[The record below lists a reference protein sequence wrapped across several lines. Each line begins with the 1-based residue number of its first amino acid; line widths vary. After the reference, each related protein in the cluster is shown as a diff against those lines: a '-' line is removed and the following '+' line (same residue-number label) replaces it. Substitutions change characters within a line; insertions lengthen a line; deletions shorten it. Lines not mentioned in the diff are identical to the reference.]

1 MTEPVVEST
10 PRIERLRETMLAEP
24 YSICLERP
32 QLLQDFR
39 HTRAGKR
46 ARKEHPAAA
55 RAAALAHL
63 LAHRKP
69 RIYDDEL
76 IIGNMSSKRIG
87 ANYYPEGGSVNILE
101 DLPRWNKRHVP
112 LQLTASEKRKLLL
125 LGLRGVRSSV
135 GGLALLRR
143 GRTSHFLDFFRAQRY
158 FITEEAG
165 ISHQVVD
172 YGRVVREGLQPLDDE
187 GTARLAAGTLADGT
201 PLGDDNRAFFTSVSR
216 VIGGIRELASNLAGE
231 AERLADEGGIDGE
244 RRVELRAAAAA
255 CRHVPLGP
263 ARTFQEGLQACWL
276 IHIALNMEDFEQGL
290 SFGRLDQILL
300 PLYRAD
306 LEAGRLT
313 EEGAVEL
320 LASFCLKT
328 NETIPLYSERVDRYF
343 SGFGVAQ
350 GITLGGTDATGEDAT
365 NELSGLILDAY
376 AQVRMREPALHARV
390 HADTPEAFLRRC
402 AGVVQLGTSKPSFFG
417 DAAVVP
423 ALQEA
428 GITQEHARD
437 YAVIGCVEMASQ
449 GRTYNSSDAAL
460 FNLPLCLELALNE
473 GQQFAGGPRV
483 GAATPPV
490 AEMTTFEQVVDA
502 FRAQVADGVDDMA
515 KVIGWLEAE
524 YAVFRT
530 TPVNSMLT
538 DGCLASGEDVTWG
551 GARYN
556 LTSIQCAGLADAG
569 ESLLAI
575 RKLVFEQGRFDLPA
589 LVQILRDDFEGQDV
603 LRAELRHRF
612 PRYGNGDAE
621 ADGAVQLAADVYS
634 DVITAQRNSRGGRWV
649 PGFYSMTCHHGFGQ
663 RTGALPSGRLAGERL
678 SNGFSPVDG
687 ADRQGPTS
695 LLRSAAALD
704 TRRWSNAGALNVK
717 FDQRTVEGEKGRHAL
732 AALVGGYMDSGGM
745 QVQIN
750 VLDADTL
757 RCAQRDPDSHRGLVV
772 RVAGYCANF
781 ADLQP
786 EVQDEIIARTVHGL

>member
-1 MTEPVVEST
+1 MTEFVAT
-10 PRIERLRETMLAEP
+10 PRIDRLRTTMLAEP

-32 QLLQDFR
+32 QLLLRFR
-39 HTRAGKR
+39 HSTEGKR
-46 ARKEHPAAA
+46 ASKEHPAAA
-55 RAAALAHL
+55 RAAALAYL
-63 LAHRKP
+63 LSHRTP
-69 RIYDDEL
+69 HIYDDEL
-76 IIGNMSSKRIG
+76 LIGNMSSKRIG

-101 DLPRWNKRHVP
+101 DLPRWNKRRVP
-112 LQLTASEKRKLLL
+112 LAMTAGEKRKLLL
-125 LGLRGVRSSV
+125 LGLRGVRSSI
-135 GGLALLRR
+135 GGLALLRH

-172 YGRVVREGLQPLDDE
+172 YHTVVHRGLQPLAAE
-187 GTARLAAGTLADGT
+187 ASARLAADTLEDGT
-201 PLGDDNRAFFTSVSR
+201 PLDDGNRAFFTSVMR
-216 VIGGIRELASNLAGE
+216 ITEGIRALAANLADE
-231 AERLADEGGIDGE
+231 AERLAGVGGTTDE
-244 RRVELRAAAAA
+244 RRGELRAAATV

-263 ARTFQEGLQACWL
+263 SRTFHEGLQACWL
-276 IHIALNMEDFEQGL
+276 IHLALNMEDFEQGL

-306 LEAGRLT
+306 VDAGRLT

-350 GITLGGTDATGEDAT
+350 GITLGGTDAAGDDAT
-365 NELSGLILDAY
+365 NELSCLILDAY
-376 AQVRMREPALHARV
+376 AQIRMREPALHARV
-390 HADTPEAFLRRC
+390 HPGTPDEFLRRC

-423 ALQEA
+423 ALQQV
-428 GITQEHARD
+428 GITEEHARD

-473 GQQFAGGPRV
+473 GRQFAGGARV

-490 AEMTTFEQVVDA
+490 AGMTSFEDVVDA
-502 FRAQVADGVDDMA
+502 FRAQVADGVGDMA

-524 YAVFRT
+524 YAVHRT

-538 DGCLASGEDVTWG
+538 DGCLASGKDVTWG

-575 RKLVFEQGRFDLPA
+575 RKLVYEQQRFDMPT
-589 LVQILRDDFEGQDV
+589 LVSILRDNFKGQDI

-621 ADGAVQLAADVYS
+621 ADGAVQLAADVYT
-634 DVITAQRNSRGGRWV
+634 DAVTAHHNSRGGRWV

-695 LLRSAAALD
+695 LLHSAASLD
-704 TRRWSNAGALNVK
+704 TRRWANGGALNVK
-717 FDQRTVEGEKGRHAL
+717 FDKRTVAGEKGRDAL

-745 QVQIN
+745 QVQVN
-750 VLDADTL
+750 VLDGETL
-757 RCAQRDPDSHRGLVV
+757 RRAQQDPESHRGLVV

-781 ADLQP
+781 TDLQP